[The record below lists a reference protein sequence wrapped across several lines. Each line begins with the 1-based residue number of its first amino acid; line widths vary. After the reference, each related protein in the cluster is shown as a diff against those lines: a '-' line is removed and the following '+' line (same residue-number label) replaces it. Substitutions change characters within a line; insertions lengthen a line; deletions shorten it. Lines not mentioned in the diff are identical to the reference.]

1 MADYKG
7 PLFDSGRMMRS
18 LSGRLE
24 GLSHE
29 QERLIL
35 DVMEK
40 MKAIEEVNALQKKVE
55 EAELA
60 EGLEYVKKSLG
71 YEGEL

>member
-1 MADYKG
+1 MAEYK
-7 PLFDSGRMMRS
+7 PLWDMKR
-18 LSGRLE
+18 LSKDFGELT
-24 GLSHE
+24 SQ

-40 MKAIEEVNALQKKVE
+40 MKAIEEVKALEKKVE